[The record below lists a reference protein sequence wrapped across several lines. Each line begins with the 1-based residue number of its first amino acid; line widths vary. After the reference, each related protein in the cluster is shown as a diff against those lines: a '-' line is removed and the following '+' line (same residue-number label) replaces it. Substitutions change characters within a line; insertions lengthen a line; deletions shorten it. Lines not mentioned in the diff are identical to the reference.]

1 MMSFA
6 REVLPRIQSRLIA
19 VGLWLLVTPVFAA
32 DLPSRPPLVV
42 QPVEAPHAWSFRFVP
57 YGWLTAIKG
66 TQTVRGRSAKV
77 DASFIDIVEKSDSL
91 LALMGDL
98 EARNG
103 RFSLFGDL
111 VWSKIGV
118 EGGGNVRARSLA
130 PGITGSV
137 GRTLSLD
144 FQMAI
149 VELGATYEV
158 ARYGPIAFD
167 LLGGVRYWYQEAEL
181 GLDVTRTLDIVGLE
195 VAGSRAFAR
204 SGSVNWLD
212 PLIGARVRYAVAPGH
227 ELFLRGD
234 IGGFGAGSD
243 FSWQAIAAYGFDFG
257 VYNGITF
264 SGVIGYRALSVDYA
278 QGSGRTRYE
287 FDTVQ
292 HGPVLGWSGVAESL
306 RLTLRRLPLR

>member
-1 MMSFA
+1 MSLVRAVF
-6 REVLPRIQSRLIA
+6 PKFRLGL
-19 VGLWLLVTPVFAA
+19 VGAALGLLVGPALAA
-32 DLPSRPPLVV
+32 DLPSRAPFVV
-42 QPVEAPHAWSFRFVP
+42 QPAEVANAWSFRFVP

-66 TQTVRGRSAKV
+66 TQTVRGRSAKI

-91 LALMGDL
+91 LALMGDF

-103 RFSLFGDL
+103 RFSFFSDAVL
-111 VWSKIGV
+111 SKIGL
-118 EGGGNVRARSLA
+118 EGGNVRTRSPA
-130 PGITGSV
+130 PGITGNV

-149 VELGATYEV
+149 VELGATYEA

-181 GLDVTRTLDIVGLE
+181 GLDVTRSFDIAGLE
-195 VAGSRAFAR
+195 IAGSRAFAR

-234 IGGFGAGSD
+234 IGGFGAGSE
-243 FSWQAIAAYGFDFG
+243 FSWQAIAAYSFDFG
-257 VYNGITF
+257 VYNGVTF
-264 SGVIGYRALSVDYA
+264 SG
-278 QGSGRTRYE
+278 
-287 FDTVQ
+287 
-292 HGPVLGWSGVAESL
+292 
-306 RLTLRRLPLR
+306 

>member
-19 VGLWLLVTPVFAA
+19 VGLWLLVSPALSA
-32 DLPSRPPLVV
+32 DLASRPPIVV
-42 QPVEAPHAWSFRFVP
+42 QSTETPSAWSFRFVP

-91 LALMGDL
+91 LALMGDF

-103 RFSLFGDL
+103 RFSLYGDL

-118 EGGGNVRARSLA
+118 EGGGNVRTRSLA

-234 IGGFGAGSD
+234 IGGFGAGSE
-243 FSWQAIAAYGFDFG
+243 FSWQAIAAYSFDFG
-257 VYNGITF
+257 VYNGVTF

-292 HGPVLGWSGVAESL
+292 HGPVLGISA
-306 RLTLRRLPLR
+306 RF

>member
-1 MMSFA
+1 MF
-6 REVLPRIQSRLIA
+6 
-19 VGLWLLVTPVFAA
+19 
-32 DLPSRPPLVV
+32 
-42 QPVEAPHAWSFRFVP
+42 
-57 YGWLTAIKG
+57 
-66 TQTVRGRSAKV
+66 
-77 DASFIDIVEKSDSL
+77 IVEKSDSL
-91 LALMGDL
+91 VALMGDF

-103 RFSLFGDL
+103 RFSLYSDL

-118 EGGGNVRARSLA
+118 EGGNVRTRSPA

-149 VELGATYEV
+149 IELGATYEV

-181 GLDVTRTLDIVGLE
+181 GLDVTRTLDIAGLE

-234 IGGFGAGSD
+234 IGGFGAGSE
-243 FSWQAIAAYGFDFG
+243 FSWQAIAAYSFDFG
-257 VYNGITF
+257 AYNGVTF

-278 QGSGRTRYE
+278 QGSGRSRYE

-292 HGPVLGWSGVAESL
+292 HGPVLGISA
-306 RLTLRRLPLR
+306 RF

>member
-1 MMSFA
+1 MSVLRA
-6 REVLPRIQSRLIA
+6 VLPKMKSGLIA
-19 VGLWLLVTPVFAA
+19 VALGLLVGQAVAA
-32 DLPSRPPLVV
+32 DLPSRPPIAV
-42 QPVEAPHAWSFRFVP
+42 QPSEAPNAWTFRLVP
-57 YGWLTAIKG
+57 YGWLTSIKG

-91 LALMGDL
+91 LALMGDV

-103 RFSLFGDL
+103 RFSLYSDL
-111 VWSKIGV
+111 VWSKIGA
-118 EGGGNVRARSLA
+118 EGGNVRTRSLV

-137 GRTLSLD
+137 GRTLSID
-144 FQMAI
+144 IRMAI
-149 VELGATYEV
+149 LELGATYEV

-181 GLDVTRTLDIVGLE
+181 GLDVTRTLDIGDLE
-195 VAGSRAFAR
+195 IAGSRAFAR

-234 IGGFGAGSD
+234 IGGFGAGSE

-278 QGSGRTRYE
+278 QGSDRTRYE
-287 FDTVQ
+287 FDAVQ
-292 HGPVLGWSGVAESL
+292 HGPVLGISA
-306 RLTLRRLPLR
+306 RF

>member
-1 MMSFA
+1 MSLVRAVF
-6 REVLPRIQSRLIA
+6 PKFRLGL
-19 VGLWLLVTPVFAA
+19 VGAALGLLVGPALAA

-42 QPVEAPHAWSFRFVP
+42 QPVEPPNAWSFRFVP

-66 TQTVRGRSAKV
+66 TQTIRGRSAKI

-91 LALMGDL
+91 VALMGDF

-103 RFSLFGDL
+103 RFSFYSDA

-118 EGGGNVRARSLA
+118 ERGNVRTRPLA
-130 PGITGSV
+130 PGITGSA

-144 FQMAI
+144 AEMAI
-149 VELGATYEV
+149 IELGATYEV
-158 ARYGPIAFD
+158 ARYGPVAFD
-167 LLGGVRYWYQEAEL
+167 LLGGVRYWRQEAEL

-195 VAGSRAFAR
+195 VSGSRAFAR
-204 SGSVNWLD
+204 SNSVDWVD
-212 PLIGARVRYAVAPGH
+212 PLIGARVRYSVAPGH

-243 FSWQAIAAYGFDFG
+243 FSWQAIAAYGFDLG
-257 VYNGITF
+257 VYNGVTF
-264 SGVIGYRALSVDYA
+264 SGVIGYRALSVDYS

-287 FDTVQ
+287 FDAVQ
-292 HGPVLGWSGVAESL
+292 HGPVLGISA
-306 RLTLRRLPLR
+306 RF

>member
-1 MMSFA
+1 MSVLRA
-6 REVLPRIQSRLIA
+6 VLPKMKSGLIA
-19 VGLWLLVTPVFAA
+19 VALGLLVGQAVAA
-32 DLPSRPPLVV
+32 DLPSRPPIAV
-42 QPVEAPHAWSFRFVP
+42 QPSEAPNAWTFRLVP
-57 YGWLTAIKG
+57 YGWLTSIKG

-91 LALMGDL
+91 LALMGDV

-103 RFSLFGDL
+103 RFSLYSDL
-111 VWSKIGV
+111 VWSKIGA
-118 EGGGNVRARSLA
+118 EGGNVRTRSLV

-137 GRTLSLD
+137 GRTLSID
-144 FQMAI
+144 IRMAI
-149 VELGATYEV
+149 LELGATYEV

-181 GLDVTRTLDIVGLE
+181 GLDVTRTLDIGGLE
-195 VAGSRAFAR
+195 IAGSRAFAR

-234 IGGFGAGSD
+234 IGGFGAGSE

-278 QGSGRTRYE
+278 QGSDRTRYE
-287 FDTVQ
+287 FDAVQ
-292 HGPVLGWSGVAESL
+292 HGPVLGISA
-306 RLTLRRLPLR
+306 RF